1 LLSRGG
7 NNLHL
12 VAAKLRALSV
22 VIAES
27 DETPTD
33 SPERS
38 ATVSFFLEIYEMLV
52 ILPRC
57 FSSTSRMLLRL
68 QIEAV
73 GMFASIKGGNIHLAF
88 GQADVRGDFLTQ
100 SELRL
105 KRA

>member
-1 LLSRGG
+1 LIKLVAFSRG
-7 NNLHL
+7 NNPHL
-12 VAAKLRALSV
+12 VAAKSRALSV

-57 FSSTSRMLLRL
+57 FSSTFQNAPSPADR
-68 QIEAV
+68 
-73 GMFASIKGGNIHLAF
+73 GGGHAC
-88 GQADVRGDFLTQ
+88 
-100 SELRL
+100 
-105 KRA
+105 